1 MQRKQIVCI
10 EKKPTH
16 HDRHH
21 HITHVGVGRDRE
33 RANQRLTTEEVIRQ
47 LKSPV
52 GDRFYVVGKSG
63 AESEVI
69 YKDCPVCGAGHQII
83 TTTPDST
90 KTDNLLSLRE
100 CQGEECKLPE
110 HGHSH
115 HPPGPPPT
123 PGPPQPPRPPRD
135 RGVGWS
141 RR

>member
-1 MQRKQIVCI
+1 MQKKQIVCI
-10 EKKPTH
+10 EKSPTH

-33 RANQRLTTEEVIRQ
+33 RANERLTTEEVIRQ
-47 LKSPV
+47 LADPT
-52 GDRFYVVGKSG
+52 GDRFYVLGTGG

-83 TTTPDST
+83 TTTHDHT

-100 CQGEECKLPE
+100 CRDEECKLP
-110 HGHSH
+110 HSGHSH
-115 HPPGPPPT
+115 FPPPPMRP

-135 RGVGWS
+135 RSVGRGQW
-141 RR
+141 